1 MGKIRREKPR
11 GRLKAVFGENP
22 YPAPRRGLERTRKP
36 VFMGVWGLCRK
47 PKCPRPPVTHLPLE
61 SGDCFRWGDVLYLK
75 SKALVL
81 AGAYALLYVVAWC
94 VI

>member
-1 MGKIRREKPR
+1 MR
-11 GRLKAVFGENP
+11 
-22 YPAPRRGLERTRKP
+22 
-36 VFMGVWGLCRK
+36 VWGLCRK

-81 AGAYALLYVVAWC
+81 AGAYALPDVVVRC